1 VFLNYSRKTT
11 VGMVSD
17 KLVYDVI
24 GFSCLSVYSVAFFYV
39 GSVRAEYRDHNN
51 GNNPK
56 VAVNDVF
63 FALHALLF
71 AFVQIGQ
78 MCYYD
83 GKKQYPSLLCLRS
96 SAVVSFIIVLY
107 LVLVLT
113 IDSSVFIFLYWL
125 DFISFVKIG
134 VTLVKYMPQ
143 AFLNR
148 ERKCTTGWSITACT
162 LDLIGSTLSI
172 LQLMLDCNDTNDW
185 GGILGDLVKIALGVL
200 SMAFDFIFMAQHY
213 VLYPSRDGNEHYEP
227 ILKHLHDEDDHQ
239 VDQGEIGQLGPGDSG
254 APVYYT
260 DESLWTAVQGNPPR
274 T

>member
-1 VFLNYSRKTT
+1 
-11 VGMVSD
+11 MVSD

-113 IDSSVFIFLYWL
+113 IDSSVFIFLYWGDSCKIHAPSLPKQRAKVHNWLEYHCMYTGL
-125 DFISFVKIG
+125 DR
-134 VTLVKYMPQ
+134 KYAQ
-143 AFLNR
+143 Y
-148 ERKCTTGWSITACT
+148 ITAHV
-162 LDLIGSTLSI
+162 G
-172 LQLMLDCNDTNDW
+172 LQ
-185 GGILGDLVKIALGVL
+185 
-200 SMAFDFIFMAQHY
+200 
-213 VLYPSRDGNEHYEP
+213 
-227 ILKHLHDEDDHQ
+227 
-239 VDQGEIGQLGPGDSG
+239 
-254 APVYYT
+254 
-260 DESLWTAVQGNPPR
+260 
-274 T
+274 